1 MKQFRNDQ
9 EIVVFWSL
17 QVLFC
22 CWQTGYVT
30 LIESYDLSSHQ
41 LNSKNNGLFLLS
53 KTIFRLWNCFLS
65 SVATGGKDGHGLKLG
80 EVGPTF
86 SSFNHAMPAIKLKTK
101 ILLWLALPD
110 NFVWYM
116 FSAGKWREIRCH
128 LRPPKGP
135 KRANR
140 WKLWLYKVEKTL
152 SYLCFCDWCI

>member
-1 MKQFRNDQ
+1 M
-9 EIVVFWSL
+9 
-17 QVLFC
+17 LFC

-30 LIESYDLSSHQ
+30 LIESYDLSWHQ

-101 ILLWLALPD
+101 ILLWLVLPD

-128 LRPPKGP
+128 LSRRKGP
-135 KRANR
+135 KGLTDESYGFI
-140 WKLWLYKVEKTL
+140 KLRKRCHICVFVIDVFKVVKRDAK
-152 SYLCFCDWCI
+152 F